1 MQVIDDGIVTKLLAE
16 EGKKIT
22 NLERSFFTD
31 IIYLGKNDSPDNYE
45 EVGRE
50 IWKHFVKE
58 ENPDINELKAR
69 TDDLQSSV
77 SSLQEETSILNET
90 QLMSGEIDNI
100 IMEAITDSDEKH
112 EALTDVMLCAIDEVF
127 MMLDPLI
134 SVSEEVVMSM
144 ENSDQLGELLNKEVS
159 KMVELYVV
167 MVQRGL
173 KTIEQVPARYREQV
187 RELLAN
193 VE

>member
-90 QLMSGEIDNI
+90 QLMSEEIDNI

>member
-1 MQVIDDGIVTKLLAE
+1 MKIIDDGIIIKILAE
-16 EGKKIT
+16 EGKKLT
-22 NLERSFFTD
+22 NSSRDFFSEVV
-31 IIYLGKNDSPDNYE
+31 YLGKNDSPDNYE

-58 ENPDINELKAR
+58 ENPDINELKSR

-77 SSLQEETSILNET
+77 SSLQDETSALNET

-144 ENSDQLGELLNKEVS
+144 ENSEQLNELLNKEVN

>member
-31 IIYLGKNDSPDNYE
+31 LIYLGKNDSPDNYE

-58 ENPDINELKAR
+58 ENPDVNELKSR
-69 TDDLQSSV
+69 TEDLQSSV

-90 QLMSGEIDNI
+90 QLMSEEIDNI

>member
-1 MQVIDDGIVTKLLAE
+1 MQVVRNDKMIKLVAD
-16 EGKKIT
+16 EGMRIT
-22 NLERSFFTD
+22 NSNRTVWVEKIFLPPSTD
-31 IIYLGKNDSPDNYE
+31 ISEFE
-45 EVGRE
+45 EVGRDV
-50 IWKHFVKE
+50 WKHFVKE

-100 IMEAITDSDEKH
+100 IMGAITDSDEKH